1 MSAEELLDTI
11 HAWRWPAARS
21 FCLLFLAFL
30 LSMQETRANDPGIP
44 KVNDSLSG
52 PQESTG
58 EPIAL
63 GGGPDSWDAAPT
75 ASTGPSSVYGAR
87 PPGSDLADIQPLL
100 AANSPSPS
108 ASSGAESEPSAPDS
122 NGGAIQMPTTEVT
135 AGPDN
140 PLLDAPTDLVP
151 GASQAPTQEQIFR
164 SGATT
169 RVIDKNMA
177 ASAGPVAGAAQVLQF
192 SPGVNVNGYGNT
204 GATKYTVSING
215 IGNGWSGFG
224 GYTGGASIMMTLDGV
239 PMNNV
244 STGLW
249 QSPSV
254 PIMQMISSTTVT
266 YGPATAA
273 GRWYDNVGG
282 MVEFT
287 PIQPTE
293 HSGADLNIIYGSFN
307 QKLLTADYR
316 TGNIHGWSTVI
327 SGGVGDGNNFRMSP
341 DGFRSPS
348 YQYAAY
354 VKTIKNFNHGDIS
367 FGAWYA
373 DAGGYR
379 PTIIPVGANPY
390 VTVNGQSASGM
401 PIAGTPYSQAT
412 SGYYSNLNYDTWR
425 KFDSQSTQIAYAK
438 QNIYLDD
445 DKKTTLHNMLFYNGS
460 NRIHSR
466 YYNFFENAANAYEYN
481 NPSESDFG
489 DQIGLTKILPYN
501 TVDVGGYYISSTYN
515 SRNAFY
521 NPNYFLPGTTIPGGE
536 LTPNN
541 LYRNDYWDQTDIAVY
556 LQDTIEPI
564 KALQIVPSIRYDVFT
579 TAYSMNAQEQFPLA
593 FQYNPGNNQGKLPN
607 ATRHLGGL
615 EPSILLNLEVT
626 RWLALY
632 GSYSETYETD
642 TVGGGG
648 GIFQAIPA
656 SYYGLSLAQYAIA
669 GAKTHFEKLPG
680 LNNMLFGANYFW
692 LRFAEQAIDMVN
704 FVGKPITGLG
714 TSIYQG
720 ADFFLDDNPIGTFHL
735 YMNGAVEN
743 ATYRSYVVNSSPTQK
758 INYDGRHIPYVPSVM
773 LTGGIY
779 QIQQIG
785 KVSLRLSLWFIF
797 NGEQYVFNNEIGAP
811 SNQTMPQYYTLN
823 ASINA
828 AVPMRLFER
837 ERMINFNLTLMNI
850 TDLNY
855 NGYEYITS
863 GGYYG
868 TAGNANVPSA
878 YQSGYMLGYP
888 GAPFTLYG
896 SIGASF

>member
-1 MSAEELLDTI
+1 MG
-11 HAWRWPAARS
+11 PAA
-21 FCLLFLAFL
+21 
-30 LSMQETRANDPGIP
+30 QEDA
-44 KVNDSLSG
+44 
-52 PQESTG
+52 G
-58 EPIAL
+58 EPAAL
-63 GGGPDSWDAAPT
+63 RGDPASWDVAPV
-75 ASTGPSSVYGAR
+75 SSSGPSSVYGRSA
-87 PPGSDLADIQPLL
+87 PGTDLADIQPLL
-100 AANSPSPS
+100 AANSPLPHPP
-108 ASSGAESEPSAPDS
+108 AGDGATTAAPGSRDGVVQLPDT
-122 NGGAIQMPTTEVT
+122 NVIDD
-135 AGPDN
+135 PDN
-140 PLLDAPTDLVP
+140 PLLSPPTDLVP
-151 GASQAPTQEQIFR
+151 GATQAPTQEQIFR

-169 RVIDKNMA
+169 RVIDKNIA

-192 SPGVNVNGYGNT
+192 APGVNVNGYGNT

-215 IGNGWSGFG
+215 IGNGWGGFG

-254 PIMQMISSTTVT
+254 PIMAMISSTAVT
-266 YGPATAA
+266 YGPGTAV

-282 MVEFT
+282 QVEFT

-293 HSGADLNIIYGSFN
+293 HAGADINMTYGSFN

-348 YQYAAY
+348 YQYAVY
-354 VKTIKNFNHGDIS
+354 GKTIKSFNHGDIS

-379 PTIIPVGANPY
+379 PTILPVNANPY
-390 VTVNGQSASGM
+390 VTVNGQSTTGM

-425 KFDSQSTQIAYAK
+425 KLDSQSTQIAYAK

-460 NRIHSR
+460 NRFHSR
-466 YYNFFENAANAYEYN
+466 YYNFFQNAANAYEYN
-481 NPSESDFG
+481 DPSESDFG
-489 DQIGLTKILPYN
+489 DQIGLTKVLPYN

-536 LTPNN
+536 LTPNSK
-541 LYRNDYWDQTDIAVY
+541 YRNDYWDQTDIAVY

-564 KALQIVPSIRYDVFT
+564 KALQIIPSIRYDVFT

-593 FQYNPGNNQGKLPN
+593 FQYNPKQNQGIQPN
-607 ATRHLGGL
+607 ATRHLGGV

-626 RWLALY
+626 RWLSLY

-648 GIFQAIPA
+648 GIFQKIPA

-680 LNNMLFGANYFW
+680 LNNMLLGANYFW
-692 LRFAEQAIDMVN
+692 LRFANQAINITN
-704 FVGKPITGLG
+704 FVGNSITGLG

-720 ADFFLDDNPIGTFHL
+720 GDFFLDDNPIGTFHL
-735 YMNGAVEN
+735 FMNGAVEN
-743 ATYRSYVVNSSPTQK
+743 AVYESYVAGTPGTPKARS
-758 INYDGRHIPYVPSVM
+758 YDGRHVPYVPSVM
-773 LTGGIY
+773 LSGGIY
-779 QIQQIG
+779 QVQQIG
-785 KVSLRLSLWFIF
+785 KVSLRTSLWFLF
-797 NGEQYVFNNEIGAP
+797 NGEQYVFNNNIGAP
-811 SNQTMPQYYTLN
+811 SNSTMPQYYTLN

-828 AVPMRLFER
+828 AVPMRLFDR
-837 ERMINFNLTLMNI
+837 ERLINFNLTLLNI
-850 TDLNY
+850 TDLRY
-855 NGYEYITS
+855 NGYEYLTG

-868 TAGNANVPSA
+868 TAGNANVPAA
-878 YQSGYMLGYP
+878 YQAGYLLGYP
-888 GAPFTLYG
+888 GAPFTIYG

>member
-1 MSAEELLDTI
+1 MIRPVRFRHRISSLISRL
-11 HAWRWPAARS
+11 
-21 FCLLFLAFL
+21 LLFSVLVSLPQMGVVASEIPQVADPLADG
-30 LSMQETRANDPGIP
+30 A
-44 KVNDSLSG
+44 SG
-52 PQESTG
+52 SS
-58 EPIAL
+58 AL
-63 GGGPDSWDAAPT
+63 AGGPSSWDASPPEEP
-75 ASTGPSSVYGAR
+75 ASGPSSVYGRSA
-87 PPGSDLADIQPLL
+87 PGSDLADVQPLL
-100 AANSPSPS
+100 ASSSPRGSANSGDDP
-108 ASSGAESEPSAPDS
+108 AATTFSSKDGAV
-122 NGGAIQMPTTEVT
+122 QMPTTNVM
-135 AGPDN
+135 ADPDN
-140 PLLDAPTDLVP
+140 PLLSPPTDLVP
-151 GASQAPTQEQIFR
+151 GATQAPTQEEIFR
-164 SGATT
+164 SATTT

-215 IGNGWSGFG
+215 IGNGWGGFG

-254 PIMQMISSTTVT
+254 PIMAMISSTAVT
-266 YGPATAA
+266 YGPGTAA

-282 MVEFT
+282 QVEFT

-293 HSGADLNIIYGSFN
+293 HAGADINMTYGSFN

-348 YQYAAY
+348 YQYAVY
-354 VKTIKNFNHGDIS
+354 GKTIKNFNHGDIS

-379 PTIIPVGANPY
+379 PTILPVGANPY
-390 VTVNGQSASGM
+390 VTLNGQSATGV
-401 PIAGTPYSQAT
+401 PNPGTPYSQAT
-412 SGYYSNLNYDTWR
+412 SGYYSNLAYDTWR
-425 KFDSQSTQIAYAK
+425 KLDSQSSQIAYAK

-445 DKKTTLHNMLFYNGS
+445 DKTTTLHNMLFYNAS
-460 NRIHSR
+460 QRKHSR
-466 YYNFFENAANAYEYN
+466 YYNFYDNIANAFEYN
-481 NPSESDFG
+481 NPSEGGFG
-489 DQIGLTKILPYN
+489 DQIGLTKVLPYN

-515 SRNAFY
+515 TRNAFY

-536 LTPNN
+536 LTPNSK
-541 LYRNDYWDQTDIAVY
+541 YRNDYWDQTDIAVY
-556 LQDTIEPI
+556 LQDTITPI
-564 KALQIVPSIRYDVFT
+564 KALQIVPSIRYDVFH

-593 FQYNPGNNQGKLPN
+593 YQFNPGQNQGTLPN
-607 ATRHLGGL
+607 ATRNLGGI

-632 GSYSETYETD
+632 GSYSETYQTD

-648 GIFQAIPA
+648 GLFQAIPA
-656 SYYGLSLAQYAIA
+656 SYYGLSLAQYGIA

-680 LNNMLFGANYFW
+680 LNNLLFGANYFW
-692 LRFAEQAIDMVN
+692 LRYAEQAINTVN
-704 FVGKPITGLG
+704 FVGNSITGLG

-720 ADFFLDDNPIGTFHL
+720 ADFFLDDNPIDTFHL
-735 YMNGAVEN
+735 FMNGAVEN
-743 ATYRSYVVNSSPTQK
+743 AVYESYVVSPGTPQAVSY
-758 INYDGRHIPYVPSVM
+758 NGRHVPYVPSVM
-773 LTGGIY
+773 LSGGIY
-779 QIQQIG
+779 QTQQVG
-785 KVSLRLSLWFIF
+785 KVAIRTSLWFIF
-797 NGEQYVFNNEIGAP
+797 NGEQYVFNNNTGAP
-811 SNQTMPQYYTLN
+811 SNQAMPQYYTLN

-837 ERMINFNLTLMNI
+837 ERLLNFNLTLLNI
-850 TDLNY
+850 TDLRY
-855 NGYEYITS
+855 NGYDYITS

-868 TAGNANVPSA
+868 TAGNPNVPTA
-878 YQSGYMLGYP
+878 YQAGYMLGYP
-888 GAPFTLYG
+888 GAPFTIYG
-896 SIGASF
+896 SVGASF